1 MNLLHDTL
9 DEMPPRV
16 VSGRGPTLAWRWRE
30 AGIVEF
36 VPDAGASA
44 SVVLSAGVHGDE
56 TAPIEVL
63 DRLAADLV
71 SGAQPLAVR
80 LLIVLANPAAMR
92 AQRRYLDHDMNRLF
106 GAVPGP
112 HDTGSEGRRAVVVER
127 AVAQFFDGGNGL
139 ARVHHDLHT
148 AIRPSLYERFALL
161 PWQQTPYARPLIE
174 WLDAAGIE
182 AVLLNRAPSNTFAYH
197 TSAAHAA
204 ASCTLELG
212 KVRPF
217 GDNDLS
223 RFSRVDAALRSLVAG
238 QPPVHHS
245 GPSMRL
251 YRVVDELK
259 KTTDAFELL
268 CPDDVPNF
276 TPFPLGTIVAR
287 DQGYEYAVTHP
298 EERIVF
304 PNRNVKPGLRAGL
317 MVVEQPLGSLRV
329 G

>member
-1 MNLLHDTL
+1 MNLLRDTL
-9 DEMPPRV
+9 DNMPPRV
-16 VSGRGPTLAWRWRE
+16 VSGRGPTLAWRWCE

-80 LLIVLANPAAMR
+80 LLIVFANPAAMR

-106 GAVPGP
+106 GVA
-112 HDTGSEGRRAVVVER
+112 DLETAGSEGRRARVVER

-139 ARVHHDLHT
+139 PRVHYDLHT
-148 AIRPSLYERFALL
+148 AIRGSLYERFALL
-161 PWQQTPYARPLIE
+161 PWQQTPYSRQLIE

-182 AVLLNRAPSNTFAYH
+182 AVLLNRAPSNTFTYH
-197 TSAAHAA
+197 TRAAHGA

-223 RFSRVDAALRSLVAG
+223 RFTRVDAALRGLVAG

-268 CPDDVPNF
+268 CPDDVANF
-276 TPFPLGTIVAR
+276 TPFALGTVVAR

-317 MVVEQPLGSLRV
+317 MVVEQPLAELRV